1 MIRSLHLFIGLL
13 AFGTVGTVAQVDTVG
28 RMVLSEG
35 LEFHVAAIHPHVAP
49 GESLSSNALVLVLTS
64 RQGASVMISE
74 GSVESGIEVPAGEV
88 VLHRIDDLSANI
100 RLRGDRPFHVSTY
113 QDLLGN
119 GEQAWHLP
127 SYAWG
132 TAYRPFQW
140 WQDSYGVDGEPV
152 TVTVASMSILT
163 GEHSTTVE
171 VDENG
176 STDTYQLDPFSVL
189 VLDEQEQEGAS
200 RDLASDRTG
209 REVRASHPVAVI
221 SGHTKGGVLRYPIG
235 LPPIGEYA
243 RPANRSR
250 GNLHDAMLSVEY
262 AGTEFA
268 TVPLRYTPTRVR
280 GYDLDA
286 QGIEDDEGDVIRF
299 IALEDGTEI
308 RSSGPGVED
317 HVDTVMNAGDAWYAS
332 RVEEPRVW
340 TASKPVLC
348 AQYGKSFG
356 RIVSQWD
363 RPDQDPSVDAGMPL
377 LQTVPSVTQWTD
389 HAIFTTQDETTN
401 FLNLVCDADDAASML
416 LNGQP
421 LSARLARRD
430 IPGTSYATFSGPIG
444 FGSYRV
450 TVSDPE
456 ARFAAWTYGSEDG
469 LQLGRIYG
477 SVAGMDLAIACDD
490 TLTINEQVFADS
502 VVFTYD
508 VAADGDCGAIA
519 MAYAER
525 CDGCV
530 VTRRGDGLTIARAT
544 PTTMVDGNILVVTR
558 SGHFERRWF
567 HLDGTTSV
575 DEGGLGS
582 IVIAPHPVHDVL
594 TIRTTGD
601 KPLAGTLYLISM
613 TGERIRTIHPGDRYV
628 VDMSV
633 NGIAPGTYAVVGNG
647 VRQLV
652 VIAP

>member
-1 MIRSLHLFIGLL
+1 MTRSLCILVGLL
-13 AFGTVGTVAQVDTVG
+13 LLCAVSMVAQVDTVG

-35 LEFHVAAIHPHVAP
+35 LEFHVAAVQPHIAP
-49 GESLSSNALVLVLTS
+49 GESLSPDAFVLVLTS
-64 RQGASVMISE
+64 RQGAQVTLNDQQMIQ
-74 GSVESGIEVPAGEV
+74 IPAGEAI
-88 VLHRIDDLSANI
+88 LHRIDDLSANI

-127 SYAWG
+127 TYAWG
-132 TAYRPFQW
+132 MAYRPFQW
-140 WQDSYGVDGEPV
+140 WQDSYGVDGEPE
-152 TVTVASMSILT
+152 TVTVATMSILS
-163 GEHSTTVE
+163 GEQPTMVE
-171 VDENG
+171 VDNNG
-176 STDTYQLDPFSVL
+176 STETYQLDPFSVL
-189 VLDEQEQEGAS
+189 VLDEEEQEGAS
-200 RDLASDRTG
+200 RDLSSDRTG

-250 GNLHDAMLSVEY
+250 GNLHDAMLPVEY
-262 AGTEFA
+262 AGTEFV

-280 GYDLDA
+280 GYDLEA

-317 HVDTVMNAGDAWYAS
+317 HVDTVMNAGDAWYSS

-340 TASKPVLC
+340 TANKPVLC
-348 AQYGKSFG
+348 AHYGKSFG
-356 RIVSQWD
+356 RITSQWD
-363 RPDQDPSVDAGMPL
+363 RPDLDPSVDAGMPL
-377 LQTVPSVTQWTD
+377 LQVVPSVTQWTD

-401 FLNLVCDADDAASML
+401 FLNLVCNSDDAASML

-450 TVSDPE
+450 TVSDAD

-477 SVAGMDLAIACDD
+477 SVASMDLTIACDD
-490 TLTINEQVFADS
+490 TLRINEQVFADS

-508 VAADGDCGAIA
+508 VTADRDCGAIA

-525 CDGCV
+525 CNGGV
-530 VTRRGDGLTIARAT
+530 VTRHDNGLTIARAT

-558 SGHFERRWF
+558 SGRFERRWF
-567 HLDGTTSV
+567 HLDGTTSI
-575 DEGGLGS
+575 DEGGSGEHLL
-582 IVIAPHPVHDVL
+582 VAPHPVRDVL
-594 TIRTTGD
+594 TIRATGD
-601 KPLAGTLYLISM
+601 KPLTGTLYLISM
-613 TGERIRTIHPGDRYV
+613 TGERIRTIDVQDRSV
-628 VDMSV
+628 IDVAVDS
-633 NGIAPGTYAVVGNG
+633 IAPGTYAVVGDTI
-647 VRQLV
+647 RQMV